1 MERLEELMGLP
12 LTLVET
18 RNFHHKNLQESPLDV
33 VFLQAKVNLQV
44 VLKLGANLEVKWK
57 QELSKRSGA
66 FSSSFLLVSAD
77 SKEREERRVCCVKL
91 LLEAL
96 RICGQKLC
104 KSQLAI
110 VRE

>member
-18 RNFHHKNLQESPLDV
+18 RNFHHKNLQEFPLDV

-57 QELSKRSGA
+57 QVKRAFLPFLCFLSWPA
-66 FSSSFLLVSAD
+66 
-77 SKEREERRVCCVKL
+77 ERVK
-91 LLEAL
+91 
-96 RICGQKLC
+96 
-104 KSQLAI
+104 
-110 VRE
+110 